1 MYSHP
6 HSMTTVG
13 SKSIRSRMILFAVR
27 PRQIAQQSR
36 TTYADTVVPE
46 RNIILL
52 PLEADI
58 DFLGSGDEFVE
69 IANDSVG
76 FSFGN
81 TDDVCHKARVEKYRF
96 PPCDWVR
103 AD

>member
-1 MYSHP
+1 MHSYP
-6 HSMTTVG
+6 NSMTTVG
-13 SKSIRSRMILFAVR
+13 GKSIRSRVVLFAIR
-27 PRQIAQQSR
+27 TQKTALKSR
-36 TTYADTVVPE
+36 RTYADTVIPE

-58 DFLGSGDEFVE
+58 DFLGSGDEFVK
-69 IANDSVG
+69 IVDDSVG
-76 FSFGN
+76 FSFRDA
-81 TDDVCHKARVEKYRF
+81 DDVCYKARVEEHRF